1 MRVSKWWQI
10 FCLWVNFFSFIAQ
23 NKVFGINQGKYFLNG
38 DMADVPVKSC
48 FKQVSS
54 LLSKLFLQ

>member
-1 MRVSKWWQI
+1 MMTD
-10 FCLWVNFFSFIAQ
+10 FLFMGELFSFIAQ
-23 NKVFGINQGKYFLNG
+23 NKVFGINQGKYFLNS

>member
-1 MRVSKWWQI
+1 MMTD
-10 FCLWVNFFSFIAQ
+10 FFSH
-23 NKVFGINQGKYFLNG
+23 NKLFGINQGKYFLNSN
-38 DMADVPVKSC
+38 MADVPVKSC